1 MITDRIEEIKA
12 AVNEQLK
19 KSSALQ
25 DVQDIRVKY
34 LGKKGE
40 LTSLMKSLK
49 DLSAEERPKVGQ
61 AVNSARE
68 VIEGYLNT
76 KN

>member
-25 DVQDIRVKY
+25 DVQDIRVNVSY
-34 LGKKGE
+34 EE
-40 LTSLMKSLK
+40 LERFVGRRTSES
-49 DLSAEERPKVGQ
+49 RPGCQ
-61 AVNSARE
+61 FGTGSN
-68 VIEGYLNT
+68 
-76 KN
+76 